1 MREKCIFVTD
11 PCKMPITLCRF
22 GYIVYILEQLLE
34 LDRNKSIQRKVV
46 YDIGCKLHQHVEV
59 CGLVLGMVMKI

>member
-34 LDRNKSIQRKVV
+34 MDRNKSMQRKVV
-46 YDIGCKLHQHVEV
+46 YDIGCKLH
-59 CGLVLGMVMKI
+59 